1 MEQGLS
7 FIAVVVLCTVAMF
20 VFNSPI
26 LFLVTFVGGCTYLV
40 LRGRKKGWKLPK
52 NIKDTH
58 SW

>member
-7 FIAVVVLCTVAMF
+7 FIAVVVMCTMAII

-26 LFLVTFVGGCTYLV
+26 MFLTFFGAGCTYLV

-52 NIKDTH
+52 DIKDTH
-58 SW
+58 

>member
-7 FIAVVVLCTVAMF
+7 FIAVVVMCTMAII
-20 VFNSPI
+20 VFNSQMM
-26 LFLVTFVGGCTYLV
+26 FLTSFVVGCTYLV

-58 SW
+58 